1 MRKFLI
7 AIAVFCIS
15 ILCTNNTVVAKDSSD
30 YKCTAGITDVIYQ
43 NSKSLSQ
50 AESKVVYAKDL
61 TYVFG
66 TKDNETDIVGSYL
79 FDGAILVESQDGDY
93 YTVSH
98 DGQTAYVK
106 VSDVTNTPHESIT
119 KVVSKEN
126 HLKSYMGYT
135 YFGNKTKQYQLQQM
149 AQNDMKGLRTV
160 NGRYCVALGTYFTD
174 QIGQYFDIVLSN
186 GVVIHCVLGD
196 IKANIHTD
204 ASNVYTLSNGCLSE
218 FIVDENALDKKAKDM
233 GDVSYAYELW
243 DSSIEEIIIYDYNCL
258 N

>member
-7 AIAVFCIS
+7 AIAVFCMS
-15 ILCTNNTVVAKDSSD
+15 ILCTNNTVIAKDSSD

-66 TKDNETDIVGSYL
+66 TKENETDIVGSYL

-135 YFGNKTKQYQLQQM
+135 TFR
-149 AQNDMKGLRTV
+149 RTRISRSPLDK
-160 NGRYCVALGTYFTD
+160 NPMPG
-174 QIGQYFDIVLSN
+174 
-186 GVVIHCVLGD
+186 H
-196 IKANIHTD
+196 
-204 ASNVYTLSNGCLSE
+204 LSE
-218 FIVDENALDKKAKDM
+218 LPPVNEVTRRGSFSVHRSEKTPGSKYSSTSGLSPRGHLERQAEFHASTQDEA
-233 GDVSYAYELW
+233 
-243 DSSIEEIIIYDYNCL
+243 
-258 N
+258 

>member
-1 MRKFLI
+1 
-7 AIAVFCIS
+7 
-15 ILCTNNTVVAKDSSD
+15 
-30 YKCTAGITDVIYQ
+30 
-43 NSKSLSQ
+43 
-50 AESKVVYAKDL
+50 
-61 TYVFG
+61 
-66 TKDNETDIVGSYL
+66 
-79 FDGAILVESQDGDY
+79 
-93 YTVSH
+93 
-98 DGQTAYVK
+98 
-106 VSDVTNTPHESIT
+106 
-119 KVVSKEN
+119 
-126 HLKSYMGYT
+126 
-135 YFGNKTKQYQLQQM
+135 M

-204 ASNVYTLSNGCLSE
+204 TSNVYTLSNGCLSE